1 MTDYWN
7 QPHNQPPQPPQSPY
21 PSNPY
26 TPQSPYPAQNPPSD
40 PFPASFYPQAPQS
53 PPIGVPQAPQS
64 QPFPSPSFPSYYT
77 TNQQPEPPKSKAR
90 LVLILAAVLFFA
102 VAGVFGGLYVA
113 TESDHDK
120 ANSVLEDK
128 KEQLD
133 GVKQDISSEEDKK
146 STAEKANGDLE
157 SQNAALDPCVDATLH
172 FIYDV
177 PSTAPEAEQDAA
189 VQAMRDACK

>member
-1 MTDYWN
+1 MTDYYSN
-7 QPHNQPPQPPQSPY
+7 PPSNQPPQSPY
-21 PSNPY
+21 PYSNP
-26 TPQSPYPAQNPPSD
+26 PSSPYPAQNHPSA
-40 PFPASFYPQAPQS
+40 PFPATSYPQS
-53 PPIGVPQAPQS
+53 PPMGVPQAPQS

-77 TNQQPEPPKSKAR
+77 ANQPVVPQQPPKSKTR

-102 VAGVFGGLYVA
+102 VAGVFGGLYIA

-120 ANSVLEDK
+120 ASSVLEDK
-128 KEQLD
+128 ESQLA

-146 STAEKANGDLE
+146 STAEQANGDLE
-157 SQNAALDPCVDATLH
+157 SQNAALDPCVEATLH

-177 PSTAPEAEQDAA
+177 PTTAPDAEQEAA